1 MPERE
6 KIALCLEYPI
16 EQFGGTEVLVRQL
29 VHGLAERYRI
39 VLVSPDDGNDLKSS
53 SVAGKVEQHL
63 FWNPAR
69 ITAAS
74 SRRLARAIAASGV
87 RLAHFHFAGN
97 YGWGNRYLGRC
108 PILFLN
114 PLGVTCLSTN
124 HGAFS
129 IFDGYCGPQ
138 RSVLIKGGYFLP
150 AWLNKLR
157 VLSRFENRDRRF
169 PK

>member
-74 SRRLARAIAASGV
+74 SRRLARRLPQAASAS
-87 RLAHFHFAGN
+87 RIFISREITAGATVI
-97 YGWGNRYLGRC
+97 W
-108 PILFLN
+108 
-114 PLGVTCLSTN
+114 
-124 HGAFS
+124 A
-129 IFDGYCGPQ
+129 
-138 RSVLIKGGYFLP
+138 
-150 AWLNKLR
+150 AA
-157 VLSRFENRDRRF
+157 RFCS
-169 PK
+169 